1 MSYWTNVFTE
11 EETKDIEE
19 NKIGNY
25 CISLDEIT
33 KSVKRSAA
41 SLRKAKM
48 YRSRAFKGVQDWDDE
63 IKEMKIKMK
72 EDLILISKL
81 EVA

>member
-1 MSYWTNVFTE
+1 MYMRHYLNE
-11 EETKDIEE
+11 EESKDLEE

-25 CISLDEIT
+25 CVSLDEIT

-48 YRSRAFKGVQDWDDE
+48 YRARAFKGVQDWDNE
-63 IKEMKIKMK
+63 IKKMKIKMK
-72 EDLILISKL
+72 EDLISISEL
-81 EVA
+81 EIA

>member
-1 MSYWTNVFTE
+1 MRYWKFTE

-33 KSVKRSAA
+33 KSVKRNAA

-48 YRSRAFKGVQDWDDE
+48 YRERSFHNVNYWD
-63 IKEMKIKMK
+63 KKIKDNKELMK
-72 EDLILISKL
+72 KDLILISEL

>member
-1 MSYWTNVFTE
+1 MRYWKFTE

-33 KSVKRSAA
+33 KSVKRNAA

-48 YRSRAFKGVQDWDDE
+48 YRARAFDGVNYWD
-63 IKEMKIKMK
+63 KKIKDNKELMK
-72 EDLILISKL
+72 KDLILISEL

>member
-1 MSYWTNVFTE
+1 MYMRHYLNE
-11 EETKDIEE
+11 EESKDLEE

-25 CISLDEIT
+25 CVSLDEIT

-48 YRSRAFKGVQDWDDE
+48 YRARAFKGVQDWDNE
-63 IKEMKIKMK
+63 MKEMKIKMK
-72 EDLILISKL
+72 EDLILISEL
-81 EVA
+81 EIA

>member
-1 MSYWTNVFTE
+1 MYMRHYLNE
-11 EETKDIEE
+11 EESKDLEE

-25 CISLDEIT
+25 CVSLDEIT

-48 YRSRAFKGVQDWDDE
+48 YRARAFKGVQDWDNE

-72 EDLILISKL
+72 EDLILISEL
-81 EVA
+81 EIA

>member
-1 MSYWTNVFTE
+1 MYMRHYLNE
-11 EETKDIEE
+11 EELHDCNN

-33 KSVKRSAA
+33 KQVKQSAA

-48 YRSRAFKGVQDWDDE
+48 YRARAFDSVNYWDKK
-63 IKEMKIKMK
+63 IKENKELMKK
-72 EDLILISKL
+72 DLILISGL